1 MLNPLA
7 IQKKFLPVGGENNGI
22 LSLSDLPQSPS
33 VRTGPIMPPG
43 RQTDAGPLTGVAPL
57 LQQPMQLPMQNP
69 SGLQPVQNPS
79 GLQPVQNPNP
89 MQPIQGP
96 TTSSVDDLNIM
107 IDNILKERLKQLF
120 GGIMSIFNV

>member
-1 MLNPLA
+1 MLSQLNPLA
-7 IQKKFLPVGGENNGI
+7 IKKKFLPVGGENSGI

-33 VRTGPIMPPG
+33 VSTGPIMPPG

-57 LQQPMQLPMQNP
+57 LQQPMQLPMQNT
-69 SGLQPVQNPS
+69 S
-79 GLQPVQNPNP
+79 GLQPVQNPNLI
-89 MQPIQGP
+89 QPIQGP

-120 GGIMSIFNV
+120 GGIMSILNV